1 MNASADLQLALA
13 SSTCGFKQVDMLPNV
28 AWGQNCL
35 EPEPRK
41 GSMTIP
47 PRFVRSSGASSSIVV
62 GFTVLRIA
70 YRSPSRNWL
79 RATRVI
85 ANLSVPALLRR

>member
-70 YRSPSRNWL
+70 
-79 RATRVI
+79 
-85 ANLSVPALLRR
+85 